1 VTQTT
6 RLSAMRR
13 DRHAV
18 YLLAVAP
25 LLVALVLGCASA
37 EDRSPTGP
45 PAVPGAVP
53 PDAPAEETSET
64 PDGPAEGIPEPPPQ
78 PVDPV
83 PAGTVDPE
91 RSGHALRDRIVAVV
105 DEEAILLSDLEQ
117 VIGLGLAAPR
127 AGEPEASFRGR
138 VLDGLIDQRVRFQEV
153 DELGFERVAVERI
166 EAQIAE
172 IEDRFPTRAAYLRRL
187 GELELT
193 EELLHQ
199 LVARQLMVLNYVEER
214 LGARVFV
221 SLDDIR
227 AYYDDVLVPELRA
240 RGQSPPPLEAVRED
254 VRAVLK
260 EQRLNLEIVR
270 WTDELRREADVRIF
284 LDAPVDPLPPVIDT
298 IR

>member
-1 VTQTT
+1 
-6 RLSAMRR
+6 MRPR
-13 DRHAV
+13 QRTPAA
-18 YLLAVAP
+18 LLAAAA
-25 LLVALVLGCASA
+25 LLGLGIACAST
-37 EDRSPTGP
+37 EDRQPTGP
-45 PAVPGAVP
+45 PGVPGAVP
-53 PDAPAEETSET
+53 PDESPEPAEE
-64 PDGPAEGIPEPPPQ
+64 PAAPPPP

-83 PAGTVDPE
+83 PSGSVDPE

-105 DEEAILLSDLEQ
+105 DEEAILLSDLDQ
-117 VIGLGLAAPR
+117 VIGLGLAER
-127 AGEPEASFRGR
+127 REGEAEAAFRDR
-138 VLDGLIDQRVRFQEV
+138 VLDGLIDQRLRFQEV

-166 EAQIAE
+166 EAQVAQ
-172 IEDRFPTRAAYLRRL
+172 IEGRFPTRAAYLRRL
-187 GELELT
+187 EELELT
-193 EELLHQ
+193 EELLRQ

-227 AYYDDVLVPELRA
+227 AYYDDVLAPALRA
-240 RGQSPPPLEAVRED
+240 RGRTPPPLEEVRED

-284 LDAPVDPLPPVIDT
+284 LDDPVDPLPPVVDV

>member
-1 VTQTT
+1 
-6 RLSAMRR
+6 MRPR
-13 DRHAV
+13 QRTPAA
-18 YLLAVAP
+18 LLAAAA
-25 LLVALVLGCASA
+25 LLGLGIACAST
-37 EDRSPTGP
+37 ENRQPTGP
-45 PAVPGAVP
+45 PGVPGAVP
-53 PDAPAEETSET
+53 PDESPEPAEE
-64 PDGPAEGIPEPPPQ
+64 PAAPPPP
-78 PVDPV
+78 PVDSAPS
-83 PAGTVDPE
+83 GSVDPE

-127 AGEPEASFRGR
+127 AGESEASFRSR

-199 LVARQLMVLNYVEER
+199 LVARQLMVLDYVEER

-254 VRAVLK
+254 VRAVLM

-270 WTDELRREADVRIF
+270 WTGELRREADIRIF